1 MEPPPVSRP
10 GRSVRLVLL
19 LLASGVA
26 SVAIVGVG
34 LRCRRLEMP
43 LTATVTPEDLQGQ
56 QGEED
61 PHFVRARQY
70 MVHRHLRD
78 RGITDPR
85 VLEVMGRI
93 RRQAFVPLQFRA
105 QAYLYN
111 RFISG
116 SRARELMDRV
126 RSERYEPPELMEIA
140 YADHPLP
147 IGHDQTISQ
156 PYIVALMTQL
166 VRPKPDDRAL
176 DVGTGSGY
184 QAAVLAELCKEVYSI
199 EIVEPLADQAAQR
212 LAALGYK
219 NITVRAGDGF
229 DGWAEHAPFDVIVVA
244 AAPKRV
250 PQHLIDQLAS
260 GGRLVIPVG
269 RYYQTLQLIEKRADG
284 TIHRRNKGGVAFVP
298 MTGKA
303 EQ

>member
-1 MEPPPVSRP
+1 MP
-10 GRSVRLVLL
+10 
-19 LLASGVA
+19 LLAASGILSVGILVVA
-26 SVAIVGVG
+26 P
-34 LRCRRLEMP
+34 RCQPPNMP
-43 LTATVTPEDLQGQ
+43 ITATVTPEDLQGQ
-56 QGEED
+56 QGTED
-61 PHFVRARQY
+61 PHFVQARRR
-70 MVHRHLRD
+70 MVQRHLRD
-78 RGITDPR
+78 RGVTDPR

-105 QAYLYN
+105 QAHLFN
-111 RFISG
+111 RFLG
-116 SRARELMDRV
+116 GDRARELMDRV
-126 RSERYEPPELMEIA
+126 RHERYEPPELMEIA

-166 VRPKPDDRAL
+166 VRPKPDHRAL

-199 EIVEPLADQAAQR
+199 EIVKPLADQAAER

-219 NITVRAGDGF
+219 NVTVRAGDGF

-244 AAPKRV
+244 AAPNRV
-250 PQHLIDQLAS
+250 PQPLIDQLAP

-269 RYYQTLQLIEKRADG
+269 RYYQTLQLIEKREDG
-284 TIHRRNKGGVAFVP
+284 TIRRSNKGGVAFVP

-303 EQ
+303 E